1 MKKIYIVLVLILLA
15 IGGYYY
21 YNFVQSTKVEN
32 VTMGWADGPAPRLL
46 VSVIKDRGI
55 DTKNHLNISVIYSDP
70 GETLRKLEERVDGI
84 VAGTYPVL
92 SLPKAN
98 KNGKNLQAFVSYL
111 FSDLDFTVKADSPYQ
126 TLEDMK
132 GQSIGIRPK
141 SSAAYQALAIAV
153 NLAGLDLEK
162 DFKLA
167 FGSIGENIQFLTSGK
182 VVATIFAPLGGGDL
196 LAGGK
201 YRSISNL
208 RENWEKTTSAPM
220 PFSSITAYKDWID
233 ANPKTMQRIRSTV
246 LEAQNYIVNNP
257 DVISRYKDLLE
268 LKTSGGIENIKSRL
282 KSTFAVK
289 WDPGTHVFLLKKAAE
304 LGFVEP
310 AKFEEFFAD

>member
-1 MKKIYIVLVLILLA
+1 MKTLYILLVLILLA
-15 IGGYYY
+15 VGGYFYY
-21 YNFVQSTKVEN
+21 DSTKVEN
-32 VTMGWADGPAPRLL
+32 ITMGLADGPAAKLL

-55 DTKNHLNISVIYSDP
+55 DTKNHLNISAIYSDP

-98 KNGKNLQAFVSYL
+98 KDGKKLRVFVPYL
-111 FSDLDFTVKADSPYQ
+111 FSDLDLVVKADSPYQ

-141 SSAAYQALAIAV
+141 SSAGYQALAIAV
-153 NLAGLDLEK
+153 NLTGLSLEK

-167 FGSIGENIQFLTSGK
+167 FGSIGENIQFLTGGQ
-182 VVATIFAPLGGGDL
+182 VAATILAPLGSGDL

-201 YRSISNL
+201 YRLLSNL
-208 RENWEKTTSAPM
+208 RERWEKETGALM
-220 PFSSITAYKDWID
+220 PFSSITAYQDWIE
-233 ANPKTMQRIRSTV
+233 ANPQTMKRLRATI
-246 LEAQNYIVNNP
+246 LEAQNYIVSNP
-257 DVISRYKDLLE
+257 DIINQYKDLLE
-268 LKTSGGIENIKSRL
+268 IKTEKGLENIKSRL
-282 KSTFAVK
+282 VNTYAVK
-289 WDPGTHVFLLKKAAE
+289 WDPETHRLLLKKAAE

-310 AKFEEFFAD
+310 AQFDEFFID